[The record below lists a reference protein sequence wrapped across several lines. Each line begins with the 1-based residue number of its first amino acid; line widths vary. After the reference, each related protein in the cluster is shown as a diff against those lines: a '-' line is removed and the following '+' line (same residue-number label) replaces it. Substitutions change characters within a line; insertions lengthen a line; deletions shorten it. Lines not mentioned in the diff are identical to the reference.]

1 MIVTDVTSDRREV
14 WIPSLSQKLTSKINT
29 RPNNKGKGKRNHRRQ
44 NLTKKVMKAV
54 ANAFSHAAEGS
65 DAESR
70 SVMKWCGVPHWENQP
85 ACIGGSIDPD
95 LVGLDDLERHP

>member
-70 SVMKWCGVPHWENQP
+70 SVMKWCGVPHLGKP
-85 ACIGGSIDPD
+85 ASMYRWINDPD